1 MKWRYPIIVVPSMRA
16 NGMALFP
23 FILVKLEK
31 SRFDKVMI
39 RHEIIH
45 LRQQLE
51 LLVIPFYVFYLLNY
65 LYNRTIYSD
74 HHEAYMNIVFE
85 REAYANDAFP
95 DYLKRRKLFSW
106 RKYLKNQH

>member
-1 MKWRYPIIVVPSMRA
+1 MKLRYPILVVPQLKV

-31 SRFDKVMI
+31 SRFDQVMI

-51 LLVIPFYVFYLLNY
+51 LLVLPFYFFYLANY
-65 LYNRTIYSD
+65 LYNRTLYKD
-74 HHEAYMNIVFE
+74 HYEAYRNIVFE
-85 REAYANDAFP
+85 REAYDNDAFP
-95 DYLKRRKLFSW
+95 DYLQRRKLFSW
-106 RKYLKNQH
+106 IKYLKKQA

>member
-1 MKWRYPIIVVPSMRA
+1 MKWQYPVLVVPSLKV

-31 SRFDKVMI
+31 SRFDEVMI

-51 LLVIPFYVFYLLNY
+51 LLIIPFYFFYLLNY
-65 LYNRTIYSD
+65 LHNRLIYKD

-85 REAYANDAFP
+85 REAYANDGLP

-106 RKYLKNQH
+106 RKYFKNKN

>member
-1 MKWRYPIIVVPSMRA
+1 MKLNYPVLVVPSLKV

-31 SRFDKVMI
+31 SKADKLLI

-51 LLVIPFYVFYLLNY
+51 LLVLPFYIFYLVNY
-65 LYNRTIYSD
+65 LYNRMIYSD
-74 HHEAYMNIVFE
+74 HYEAYKNIVFE

-95 DYLKRRKLFSW
+95 DYLARRKFFSW
-106 RKYLKNQH
+106 WKYFKNQP

>member
-1 MKWRYPIIVVPSMRA
+1 MKLNYPVLVVPSLKV

-23 FILVKLEK
+23 FVLVRQEK
-31 SRFDKVMI
+31 SKADKELI
-39 RHEIIH
+39 RHETIH

-51 LLVIPFYVFYLLNY
+51 LLVLPFYFFYLANY

-85 REAYANDAFP
+85 REAYANDTFP
-95 DYLKRRKLFSW
+95 DYLARRKFFSW
-106 RKYLKNQH
+106 CKYFKNQP